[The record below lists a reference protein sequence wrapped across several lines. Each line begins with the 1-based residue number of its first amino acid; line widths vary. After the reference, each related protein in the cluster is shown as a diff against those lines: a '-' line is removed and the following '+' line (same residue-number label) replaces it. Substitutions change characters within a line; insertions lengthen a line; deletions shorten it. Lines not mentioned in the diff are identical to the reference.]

1 MAINSSPPSVADLE
15 RTIAQY
21 VQYILLLERRVDV
34 LERLTWKHPLP
45 KTLTDYIT
53 RND

>member
-21 VQYILLLERRVDV
+21 EQYIRLLEKRVDA
-34 LERLTWKHPLP
+34 LERFTIYLTKSV
-45 KTLTDYIT
+45 TDLNT

>member
-1 MAINSSPPSVADLE
+1 MAVNSSPPSVADLE

-21 VQYILLLERRVDV
+21 EHYIRLLEKRVDT
-34 LERLTWKHPLP
+34 LES
-45 KTLTDYIT
+45 LTDHNT